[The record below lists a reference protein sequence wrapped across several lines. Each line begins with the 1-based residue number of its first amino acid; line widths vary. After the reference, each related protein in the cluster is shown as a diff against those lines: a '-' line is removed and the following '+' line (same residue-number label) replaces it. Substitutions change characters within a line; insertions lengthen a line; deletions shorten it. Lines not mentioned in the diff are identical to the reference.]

1 MIDTSASALA
11 RALHPIISRVRTDIT
26 AIKLPDGSRWTDE
39 ALTPALL
46 TEHVAGGRARGVCPM
61 HAPAS
66 TTRVALLD
74 FDSHKGEVT
83 WAEMCAVA
91 EQVSGRLAAQGLNA
105 IPWRSSGGRGI
116 HLYLLWDQ
124 DQDAYSVR
132 ETLGEV
138 LGSLGYKNGAK
149 GVKHREIEVFP
160 KQDEVLAGENGN
172 QFILPLAG
180 RSVPLDPLLG
190 LDTLPRE
197 AVLTLDW
204 PTSAPVPR
212 RERPVRVQARP
223 EDCEPIEKVIQAL
236 AAIPNDGVLNDYD
249 YDQWFRLGC
258 AVHEATAGSDEGLE
272 AFLAWSRQNPKHDEK
287 FTIERVWD
295 YLKSS
300 RSKAVTRASLFHA
313 ATSFGWGVVEEDRS
327 ADGFDEVSPEVLAQQ
342 AKKPDPQVANLALVE
357 AKDAWKDALKN
368 APDEMALRDLCAAVQ
383 RDATLGALERD
394 MLAEV
399 VKAKLTHL
407 GAKVS
412 ISACRKLVTAP
423 KAVKAKATADTWAAG
438 WHYITDEDKFYRVDS
453 DEVLTMQSFNAR
465 FNRFLPPA
473 EDDAFRRN
481 ASWVALEDIQIPTAT
496 RRVYLPWAGPTFE
509 LDGTSCVNRFRPS
522 SMPEMATSFTPQG
535 LKARD
540 AVIRHINILTGGRKE
555 VTEVLLS
562 WMAYQVQHPGRKV
575 RWAPLVKGVE
585 GDGKSLIGSVLK
597 SVLGTPNVREISPK
611 VLGTDFSDWAHGS
624 CVGVLEEIKL
634 TGHNRYDIL
643 NALKPFVTNNHVEIH
658 PKGSAAYNVL
668 NTMNYIAFTNHS
680 DALPI
685 GDTDRRWF
693 IVFTPFSHISDLEKL
708 VGDLGAYF
716 DQMFDLIEQH
726 RGELRKWLSEY
737 EIADSFKPNGRAMTT
752 AEKSSMVALNTSPES
767 EAVSACIEAGGVGIS
782 SSVLCVRK
790 LSLAL
795 QNMQLDAPLL
805 TSALSRE
812 LVKLG
817 WIKAAKRL
825 KWKGENHHVW
835 VKGVSPTDQ
844 ESQRNFLNRTLVTS
858 QNVDEEYD
866 LFA

>member
-1 MIDTSASALA
+1 MTDTSAAALA
-11 RALHPIISRVRTDIT
+11 RALRPIISRVRTDIT

-74 FDSHKGEVT
+74 FDSHKGETT

-91 EQVSGRLAAQGLNA
+91 EQVSGRLAAQGLFA

-149 GVKHREIEVFP
+149 GVKNREIEVFP
-160 KQDEVLAGENGN
+160 KQDEVLVGENGN

-204 PTSAPVPR
+204 PSSAPVPR

-272 AFLAWSRQNPKHDEK
+272 AFLAWSRQNPRHDEK

-327 ADGFDEVSPEVLAQQ
+327 ADGFDEVSPEVLALQ
-342 AKKPDPQVANLALVE
+342 AKKPEPQVSNAALVD
-357 AKDAWKDALKN
+357 AKDAWKALIEN
-368 APDEMALRDLCAAVQ
+368 APDEPRIRDICA
-383 RDATLGALERD
+383 RIMLDATLGVVERD
-394 MLAEV
+394 MLAEA
-399 VKAKLTHL
+399 VKSALKELDS
-407 GAKVS
+407 KVG
-412 ISACRKLVTAP
+412 IAACRKLITAP
-423 KAVKAKATADTWAAG
+423 KAVKAKVSAESFAQG
-438 WHYITDEDKFYRVDS
+438 WVYSTHEDAFFRLDS
-453 DEVLTMQSFNAR
+453 DELVTMQGFNAK

-473 EDDAFRRN
+473 EDGAFRRN
-481 ASWVALEDIQIPTAT
+481 AGHVALEDFKIPTVT
-496 RRVYLPWAGPTFE
+496 RRMYLPWAGPLFE
-509 LDGTSCVNRFRPS
+509 LDGTHCANLFRPS
-522 SMPEMATSFTPQG
+522 SMPEIADAFTPQG
-535 LKARD
+535 LKARN

-575 RWAPLVKGVE
+575 RWAPLIKGVE
-585 GDGKSLIGSVLK
+585 GDGKSLIGRVMA
-597 SVLGTPNVREISPK
+597 SVLGTPNVRDISPK
-611 VLGTDFSDWAHGS
+611 VLGTDFSDWAHGA

-643 NALKPFVTNNHVEIH
+643 NALKPYVTNNMVEIH
-658 PKGSAAYNVL
+658 PKGRAAYNVL

-693 IVFTPFSHISDLEKL
+693 IIFTPFSHISDLEKL
-708 VGDLGAYF
+708 VGDTGDYF
-716 DQMFDLIEQH
+716 GVLFDGIEQH

-737 EIADSFKPNGRAMTT
+737 LIADSFQPNGRAMLT

-782 SSVLCVRK
+782 QNVLCVRK

-825 KWKGENHHVW
+825 KWQGEAHHVW